1 MKKVLSSVY
10 CVIDLLLFQSCSQ
23 VGYPGNETREVV
35 QCLVP
40 KPLLLLIYF
49 KLEMIR
55 RRRSGMRVISH
66 LDERNN

>member
-10 CVIDLLLFQSCSQ
+10 CVIDLLLFQSRSQ

-40 KPLLLLIYF
+40 KPLLLLIYC

-55 RRRSGMRVISH
+55 
-66 LDERNN
+66 L

>member
-10 CVIDLLLFQSCSQ
+10 LLLFQSRSQ

-40 KPLLLLIYF
+40 KPLLLLIYC

-55 RRRSGMRVISH
+55 
-66 LDERNN
+66 L